1 MRSKSFLRLLVGAI
15 VFLAGYSA
23 ARGQTFYGSMVGTVS
38 DATGAAIPGTAVTLT
53 NLGTTVKR
61 TIESDTSGSYQ
72 FVNLIPG
79 RYRVEAEKAGFK
91 HFTREPIVVEVQ
103 NALRIDIPMELGNA
117 ATQTVEVTAQ
127 TPLLQSSTSELG
139 QVVEARKVTEMPL
152 NGRNPLALVALVP
165 GVVPQGGKDNSSL
178 ANPTG
183 SNIFAWGNIQIG
195 GGQAN
200 QSATFID
207 GGSVNTIY
215 VHLLSLV
222 PTQDS
227 IQEFKVETNNLG
239 PEWGKFAGGV
249 INMTTKSGSNEFHGS
264 AYEFL
269 RNKVLNANDFFLN
282 ASGINRA
289 PFTQN
294 QFGANAGGR
303 IIHEKLFFFGSYE
316 GFRQRLGQAFL
327 VTVPTDA
334 MRTGDFSDLRD
345 SSGNLIP
352 IYDPLTTCGRLGN
365 AACPTVIDPVTG
377 MPVEVITRQ
386 QFSGNMIPQNRL
398 DPTAKILSAFWA
410 PPTLP
415 GQQFTH
421 INNFATA
428 ASVGG
433 NNDQWT
439 SRIDWNKSD
448 KQRIFG
454 RFTDWTALSLA
465 HDPYKT
471 GICQDRCQESW
482 YTRQLVLDDVYS
494 FSPTTI
500 LDVRLSYLRFWYN
513 RQPTSLGVDLTT
525 FAWPASLNSQVA
537 WTHIP
542 TACVTGY
549 GDFWCS
555 QGAGS
560 GIFARDDNYSLAPSL
575 TKIRGRH
582 TLKLGGEI
590 DVLRNNYAQSNV
602 TSGIFNFD
610 SVMTSVNPFNT
621 GNTGNGF
628 ASFMLGYGNTN
639 NGGAVQ
645 TPSFTAGQQI
655 YSALYFSDTF
665 QATSKLTLN
674 LGLRWERPGP
684 FSERFDR
691 MIVLLPD
698 AANPLAAPTGLPLK
712 GKLGLVKS
720 SDRASR
726 TSLNP
731 NNKMFA
737 PRIGFAYRLNQKTVL
752 RGGYGIF
759 YLPNDVSWVDEPENQ
774 IINGTGTPWVTTLDG
789 GITPACLVAACTALS
804 PLSDFARLNNP
815 FPGGIIQPPGRSPS
829 FQQTF
834 LGQGVNAPLPTS
846 PYAYT
851 QQFNFNIQR
860 ELPDGT
866 LVDIAYA
873 GSKGVHLPVH
883 FEELDQMP
891 VSNLSRGISLEGQV
905 CNPFY
910 RPCTS
915 ETDTTSTPFSPALI
929 TSGGPLASPTVS
941 RGQLLRPF
949 PQYQG
954 VAIASANNRNSIYHS
969 LQAKVEKRF
978 KGGGSILASYTMAK
992 LISDTD
998 TLTGWLESAGSTDWG
1013 IPNNYDHRAERSLAD
1028 FDVSQRLVVS
1038 YVLDLPIGKGQRYMS
1053 SAGGVAGKLVSGWGI
1068 NGITTLQSGFPLF
1081 IGNSENLTHSFG
1093 GFSRPDNNGQSAKL
1107 TGRAQGR
1114 LDEWF
1119 NTSVFSHPPAFDFG
1133 NVPRT
1138 LPDVRNHG
1146 IDNFDFAIFKNT
1158 KFGPDERFGIQF
1170 RTEFF
1175 NTFNRT
1181 QFGYPGQTCC
1191 KVDQPSFGVVSS
1203 QANLPRLIQFALRFT
1218 F

>member
-1 MRSKSFLRLLVGAI
+1 MRSKSFWRLLVGLA

-23 ARGQTFYGSMVGTVS
+23 SRGQTFYGSIVGTVT

-53 NLGTTVKR
+53 NLVKAEKR
-61 TIESDTSGSYQ
+61 TIESNAIGSYQ

-79 RYRVEAEKAGFK
+79 RYRVEAEKSGFK
-91 HFTREPIVVEVQ
+91 HFTREPIVVEVE
-103 NALRIDIPMELGNA
+103 NALRIDIAMELGA
-117 ATQTVEVTAQ
+117 VTQTVEVTAQ
-127 TPLLQSSTSELG
+127 TPLLQSSSSELG
-139 QVVEARKVTEMPL
+139 QVVESRKVTEIPL
-152 NGRNPLALVALVP
+152 NGRNPLALVGLVP

-183 SNIFAWGNIQIG
+183 SNIFAWGNFQIG
-195 GGQAN
+195 GGQSN

-222 PTQDS
+222 PTQDA
-227 IQEFKVETNNLG
+227 IQEFKVQTNNLG

-249 INMTTKSGSNEFHGS
+249 INLTTKSGTNDFHGT

-269 RNKVLNANDFFLN
+269 RNKLLNANDFFLN
-282 ASGINRA
+282 ASGVNRA

-294 QFGANAGGR
+294 QFGANGGGR
-303 IIHEKLFFFGSYE
+303 IIREKLFFFGSYE

-345 SSGNLIP
+345 SSGNLIR

-365 AACPTVIDPVTG
+365 PACAKDASGNDIV
-377 MPVEVITRQ
+377 TRQ
-386 QFSGNMIPQNRL
+386 QFSSNGVPNVIPPDRL
-398 DPTAKILSAFWA
+398 DPTAKILSGFWA
-410 PPTLP
+410 PANLP

-421 INNFATA
+421 VNNFATA

-525 FAWPASLNSQVA
+525 FGWPASLNSQVA
-537 WTHIP
+537 WRHIP

-590 DVLRNNYAQSNV
+590 DVLRDNYAQSNV

-610 SVMTSVNPFNT
+610 SLFTSVNPFSPA
-621 GNTGNGF
+621 NTGNGF

-639 NGGAVQ
+639 NGGAVV
-645 TPSFTAGQQI
+645 TPSFTADQQL
-655 YSALYFSDTF
+655 YSALYFGDTF
-665 QATSKLTLN
+665 QVSNKLTLN

-691 MIVLLPD
+691 QIVLLPD
-698 AANPLAAPTGLPLK
+698 AESPLAAPTGLPLK
-712 GKLGLVKS
+712 GKLGQVKS

-726 TSLNP
+726 SSLDP

-737 PRIGFAYRLNQKTVL
+737 PRIGFAYRLNEKTVL

-759 YLPNDVSWVDEPENQ
+759 YLPNDVSWVDEPNNQ
-774 IINGTGTPWVTTLDG
+774 IVNTISTPWVTTLDG
-789 GITPACLVAACTALS
+789 GITPFNVLS
-804 PLSDFARLNNP
+804 NP
-815 FPGGIIQPPGRSPS
+815 FPNGILQPPGRNPS
-829 FQQTF
+829 FQQTL
-834 LGQGVNAPLPTS
+834 LGQGVNAPLPTN

-851 QQFNFNIQR
+851 QQFNFDIQR

-891 VSNLSRGISLEGQV
+891 VSNLSLGTSLEDQV

-915 ETDTTSTPFSPALI
+915 ETDTTSAPFSPALI
-929 TSGGPLASPTVS
+929 SSGSLTAPTVA

-954 VAIASANNRNSIYHS
+954 FAIASANNRNSIYHS

-1013 IPNNYDHRAERSLAD
+1013 IPNNYNHRAERSLAD

-1038 YVLDLPIGKGQRYMS
+1038 YVLDLPVGKGQRYMS
-1053 SAGGVAGKLVSGWGI
+1053 SASGVAGKLVSGWGI
-1068 NGITTLQSGFPLF
+1068 NGITTFQKGFPLF
-1081 IGNSENLTHSFG
+1081 ISNSQNLTHSFG

-1107 TGRAQGR
+1107 SGDAHSR
-1114 LDEWF
+1114 LNEWF
-1119 NTSVFSHPPAFDFG
+1119 NTSVFSYPPAFSFG
-1133 NVPRT
+1133 NVSRT
-1138 LPDVRNHG
+1138 LPDVRTHG

-1158 KFGPDERFGIQF
+1158 KFGPDERLNIQF

-1175 NTFNRT
+1175 NTFNRV

-1191 KVDQPSFGVVSS
+1191 QPDQSSFGVVSS
-1203 QANLPRLIQFALRFT
+1203 TANLPRLIQFALRFT